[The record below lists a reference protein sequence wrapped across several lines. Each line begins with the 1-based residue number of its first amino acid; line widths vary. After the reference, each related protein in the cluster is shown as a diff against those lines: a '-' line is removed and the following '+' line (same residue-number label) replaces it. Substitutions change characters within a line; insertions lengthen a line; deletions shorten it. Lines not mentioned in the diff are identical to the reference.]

1 MKTNEPPKLECVF
14 YKTDSGVE
22 PVRAWLLE
30 LPPEVRKKIGNDIRF
45 IQYTWP
51 VGRPRVGVLGHGLF
65 EVRTSHFDNDYRVL
79 FSLSEAKML
88 LLHGAQKP
96 LGRADTEMAL
106 SRKRQADRATA
117 ERDSVAR
124 TAVKRRKKT

>member
-1 MKTNEPPKLECVF
+1 MRNEPPKLACVF
-14 YKTDSGVE
+14 YKTDIGVE

-30 LPPEVRKKIGNDIRF
+30 LRPEVRKKIGDDIRF
-45 IQYTWP
+45 IQYAWP

-79 FSLSEAKML
+79 FSLSEGKML

-96 LGRADTEMAL
+96 LGKADTEIAL
-106 SRKRQADRATA
+106 TRKRQADRATA
-117 ERDSVAR
+117 ERATVTQTAAR
-124 TAVKRRKKT
+124 KRKKP